1 MSQHRLRNLSR
12 WIHRLAAGYAT
23 MHQTEPLSDCWGHD
37 RGTPLDRFYIEQ
49 FLESHRQEIRG
60 HVLETEDRYYTDDYG
75 CDVERSEVLDIN
87 PSNPEATIVADLQSA
102 DAIPSN
108 HFDCFILTQTLQYV
122 YHLQAAVEHCHR
134 VLRPGGV
141 LLATVPAVSRI
152 DPAIVDYW
160 RFTTA
165 SCSALFGGVFGA
177 ENVTVHSYGNVLAAI
192 ASLSG
197 WAQEEMSASELS
209 ANDSYFPII
218 IAVHAVKPGRAPSQL
233 R

>member
-1 MSQHRLRNLSR
+1 MSQHRLRTLFR

-60 HVLETEDRYYTDDYG
+60 HVLEIEDRCYTDGYG

-87 PSNPEATIVADLQSA
+87 PSNPETTIVADLQSA

-165 SCSALFGGVFGA
+165 SCLALFGGVFGA
-177 ENVTVHSYGNVLAAI
+177 ANVTVHSYGNVLAAI